1 MAKLKVR
8 QVAESQGMNMS
19 QLQKQARVGMQ
30 SVRRYWYN
38 SRDGSADGR
47 PLKEVDLAVLT
58 AIAQALGVG
67 INTLFEDEK
76 TDDGSGAK
84 MGTQIY
90 RRAMQPT
97 H

>member
-8 QVAESQGMNMS
+8 EIAESQGMNMS

-67 INTLFEDEK
+67 VNALFDDSKPED
-76 TDDGSGAK
+76 DSGAK
-84 MGTQIY
+84 MGTQLH

-97 H
+97 V